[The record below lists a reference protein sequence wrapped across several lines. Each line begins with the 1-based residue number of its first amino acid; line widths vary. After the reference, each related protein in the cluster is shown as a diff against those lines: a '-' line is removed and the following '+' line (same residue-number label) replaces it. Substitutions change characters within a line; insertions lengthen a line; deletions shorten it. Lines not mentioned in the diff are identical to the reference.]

1 MFLLKCGL
9 YQNNDTSVAVP
20 SSGVRRLRGSC
31 VFCAPLDRYIG
42 RHIDRLST
50 DVSVDISVECRPICR
65 PIYRLRVS
73 RYVGRYM
80 SVDLSTDVYRPSDG
94 RHIDRLSADIS
105 VDIAADTRPICRPL
119 TVGGV
124 SVDCRW
130 YIGRVS
136 YNISQNLRLSVTDV
150 YKAVASLR
158 RRR

>member
-1 MFLLKCGL
+1 MSKCQFVHLHSPQNAYSLPPLQFLDHV
-9 YQNNDTSVAVP
+9 YFVHP
-20 SSGVRRLRGSC
+20 STEIS
-31 VFCAPLDRYIG
+31 ADI
-42 RHIDRLST
+42 ST
-50 DVSVDISVECRPICR
+50 DSRPM
-65 PIYRLRVS
+65 YWSRVG

-80 SVDLSTDVYRPSDG
+80 SVDLSTDVHRPSDG

>member
-1 MFLLKCGL
+1 MYF
-9 YQNNDTSVAVP
+9 VHP
-20 SSGVRRLRGSC
+20 
-31 VFCAPLDRYIG
+31 
-42 RHIDRLST
+42 ST
-50 DVSVDISVECRPICR
+50 DISADIST
-65 PIYRLRVS
+65 
-73 RYVGRYM
+73 
-80 SVDLSTDVYRPSDG
+80 DLSTDVYRPSDG

>member
-1 MFLLKCGL
+1 M
-9 YQNNDTSVAVP
+9 
-20 SSGVRRLRGSC
+20 GSC
-31 VFCAPLDRYIG
+31 VFCAPLDLCIG

-65 PIYRLRVS
+65 PMYRSRVG

-119 TVGGV
+119 IVGGV

-136 YNISQNLRLSVTDV
+136 YNISQNLRLSLTDV